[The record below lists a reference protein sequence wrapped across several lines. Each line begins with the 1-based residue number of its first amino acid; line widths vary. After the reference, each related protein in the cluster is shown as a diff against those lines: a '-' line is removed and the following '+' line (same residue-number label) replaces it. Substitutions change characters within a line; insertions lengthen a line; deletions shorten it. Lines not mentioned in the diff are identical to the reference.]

1 MRFTSK
7 ILIYGL
13 RSMKVNK
20 DSSSL
25 TNEIVKKQYETLMRS
40 GLPFLQIFPEMIQE
54 PNVAETFKT
63 RARGGNQGLP
73 ADLDHK
79 NASIQEFRENLFL
92 YCGIS
97 LNIFKLSSQTQAAF
111 WFMLFNWIECNTYS
125 ITIGPR
131 KRKILAKYYSRSN
144 DPNSRSVQN
153 IFRALT
159 KSGLLVKCKKTD
171 SICKNNKTY
180 ETTYRVPF
188 IVSQQRLNE
197 KFITMNNEIIQ
208 LRAELL
214 KRSKDYLLKKDEINS
229 SYSGSDSVEE
239 AIDNVFND
247 VISKV
252 SKRNIEALGKVNFS
266 AKIDFSADGG
276 LKIGEIQHVENI
288 ESGQTSIENSEYTN
302 ELSKIFDSVRL
313 TKKQK
318 KLVES
323 NYLSLRE
330 TYFIRGKN
338 SFDSEYKSL
347 SGLGR
352 ATKKILLECFEQKSL
367 RE

>member
-1 MRFTSK
+1 M
-7 ILIYGL
+7 
-13 RSMKVNK
+13 VNK

-25 TNEIVKKQYETLMRS
+25 TNEIVKEQYEALMRS

-54 PNVAETFKT
+54 TNVAETFKT
-63 RARGGNQGLP
+63 REKGRNQGV
-73 ADLDHK
+73 DLDYK

-97 LNIFKLSSQTQAAF
+97 LNIFKLSSQAQAAF
-111 WFMLFNWIECNTYS
+111 WFMLFNWIECNNYS
-125 ITIGPR
+125 ITIGPK
-131 KRKILAKYYSRSN
+131 KRKILAKYYSRST

-171 SICKNNKTY
+171 SICKNNTTY

-188 IVSQQRLNE
+188 IVSQQRLND
-197 KFITMNNEIIQ
+197 KFISMNNEVIQ

-214 KRSKDYLLKKDEINS
+214 KRSNNYLLEKEKINS
-229 SYSGSDSVEE
+229 SCSESDGVEE

-252 SKRNIEALGKVNFS
+252 SKRNIQALGKVNFS
-266 AKIDFSADGG
+266 AKIDFSVDGG
-276 LKIGEIQHVENI
+276 LRIDEIQHVENI
-288 ESGQTSIENSEYTN
+288 ESGQPLIEDSEYTN
-302 ELSKIFDSVRL
+302 ELSKIFNSIRL

-323 NYLSLRE
+323 NYSSLQE
-330 TYFIRGKN
+330 TYFSEGKK
-338 SFDSEYKSL
+338 SFESEYKL
-347 SGLGR
+347 INGLGR
-352 ATKKILLECFEQKSL
+352 ATKKILLENFDQKSL
-367 RE
+367 P